1 MYDKWMILSSGNMDL
16 LHAAVANAIWIDVR
30 SKDIER
36 FDGTPDPRETL
47 MRYLKLKSSDVSDT
61 IDVISSD
68 ATYMRRI
75 ERFYVTDNYMVRAS
89 IEWLKSELERD
100 FDILVFPNKEIPD
113 DNSSV
118 AMAVNRRPIYRG
130 NIDVE
135 IEKCLLCVS
144 KEGASILLDTLEKGT
159 LPEMY
164 FFRRAMVTQYQW
176 RYGEGCYD

>member
-1 MYDKWMILSSGNMDL
+1 MYDKWIILSSGNTDL
-16 LHAAVANAIWIDVR
+16 LHAAVGNAIWIGVNGEH
-30 SKDIER
+30 IER

-47 MRYLKLKSSDVSDT
+47 MRYLELKSNDVSDT

-68 ATYMRRI
+68 ATYMKRI
-75 ERFYVTDNYMVRAS
+75 ERFYVTDNYMVRGS
-89 IEWLKSELERD
+89 IKQLKSKSERN
-100 FDILVFPNKEIPD
+100 FDILVFPNKETSDGNFPF
-113 DNSSV
+113 
-118 AMAVNRRPIYRG
+118 ATGVNRRPIYRG

-144 KEGASILLDTLEKGT
+144 KEGASILLDALEKQT

>member
-1 MYDKWMILSSGNMDL
+1 MYDKWIILSSGNTDL
-16 LHAAVANAIWIDVR
+16 LHAAVGNAIWIDVPNR
-30 SKDIER
+30 NIER

-47 MRYLKLKSSDVSDT
+47 MRYLELKSKGPNTVDV
-61 IDVISSD
+61 VSSD
-68 ATYMRRI
+68 ATYMKRI
-75 ERFYVTDNYMVRAS
+75 ERFYVTDEYMVRAS
-89 IEWLKSELERD
+89 IKWLKSESESN
-100 FDILVFPNKEIPD
+100 FDILVFPNKEIPY
-113 DNSSV
+113 NNFPFV
-118 AMAVNRRPIYRG
+118 TGVNRRPIYRG

-144 KEGASILLDTLEKGT
+144 KAGASMLLEALEKGT